1 MLRPYQQ
8 DAVDIAFDYVKNSV
22 IKIVIEM
29 ATGAGKSHVIAEL
42 ARRLFELTGQRTF
55 VTAPAAELV
64 KQNAA
69 KFRSL
74 GLQCSIFSA
83 KAGEKCLEHPV
94 VFATPGTL
102 ANALHKLTDKVAAI
116 IMDEGDGITDQIK
129 RIINHF
135 KQYNPD
141 LREICLTATP
151 YRTGEGWIFKQFEDG
166 RPSGN
171 PRAYFD
177 KRVYRVGTRTLIDMS
192 FLVDVVTTPVPIAYD
207 TSELKRDRRGKFTP
221 ASIEKAFVGKG
232 RRTSG
237 IVAEV
242 VRRQQYY
249 RACLIFCASRAHAKE
264 VMASLPEGSYRY
276 IDGDTPTKERSD
288 TLARFKHGL
297 FTYLVNIDVLTVGTD
312 LPIVDHLAIMRHT
325 DSDRL
330 LQQIIGRGLRLHP
343 NKEHCLVSC
352 FAGNLTPFVESGRDI
367 FSPDI
372 QNKEAKEKTFLT
384 VPCPK
389 CAFLN
394 EFAARPNPERLKTNS
409 EGFFIDLAGDVLEM
423 EVYQGEDKPALKVPF
438 AAHYGRRCNGFRQR
452 GPKGR
457 VFRCAH
463 VWADKRCPKC
473 NASNDIAARQCRACK
488 HELSDPNR
496 YLQRYAAE
504 VVNTPDGCR
513 LGKPK
518 KCTISEYVAASK
530 QRLVL
535 LSIIVHGRTTP
546 IQVFLDPFSTSPK
559 RYAQWEQFL
568 LEGFGD
574 DQLTVKE
581 VLNRRKKFTQPTAV
595 KWKSKPNA
603 THPEVFLM
611 WREPK

>member
-166 RPSGN
+166 RASGN

-177 KRVYRVGTRTLIDMS
+177 KRVYRIGTRSLIDMS

-237 IVAEV
+237 IVAEI

-249 RACLIFCASRAHAKE
+249 RACLVFCASRAHAKE
-264 VMASLPEGSYRY
+264 VMDSLPHGSFRY

-288 TLARFKHGL
+288 TISRFRHGL
-297 FTYLVNIDVLTVGTD
+297 FTYLVNVDVLTVGTD
-312 LPIVDHLAIMRHT
+312 LPIVDHLAIVRHT

-343 NKEHCLVSC
+343 GKEHCLLSD
-352 FAGNLTPFVESGRDI
+352 FADNLTPFAESGRDI

-372 QNKEAKEKTFLT
+372 ENKEAKEQTILAI
-384 VPCPK
+384 PCPK
-389 CAFLN
+389 CAFIN
-394 EFAARPNPERLKTNS
+394 SFSARPNPEKLEVNHA
-409 EGFFIDLAGDVLEM
+409 GFFVDLAGDVLEL
-423 EVYQGEDKPALKVPF
+423 EVYQGEGKEALKVPF

-457 VFRCAH
+457 VFRCTH
-463 VWADKRCPKC
+463 TWMEKRCPKC
-473 NASNDIAARQCRACK
+473 NASNDIAARQCRQCK

-496 YLQRYAAE
+496 YLQRYPSE
-504 VVNTPDGCR
+504 VVTTPDGWR
-513 LGKPK
+513 MGKPK
-518 KCTISEYVAASK
+518 KFTISEYVAASK
-530 QRLVL
+530 KKLIL
-535 LSIIVHGRTTP
+535 LSLTVVGRATP
-546 IQVFLDPFSTSPK
+546 IQMFLNPFSTDM
-559 RYAQWEQFL
+559 RIFAQWEQFL

-574 DQLTVKE
+574 DQLTVLE
-581 VLNRRKKFTQPTAV
+581 VLNRRKKFVPPIAV
-595 KWKSKPNA
+595 KWRAKTNS
-603 THPEVFLM
+603 THPEVCMM
-611 WREPK
+611 WRLPK